1 MRYSNSVFEKKVIV
15 EDYLPLLIKSSE
27 MSTNADYLIYRKGDN
42 SLLEFVFDAT
52 THNVHK
58 ICLVICKEYEIT
70 STEYTPP
77 TDFVIGDV
85 LVDAPDDIAA
95 EVFRC
100 RIYTD
105 AIQLKLSNQIA
116 ETTIVSKDIV
126 WELGSNG
133 NLVSLTVHNQSAD
146 VINHT
151 LKELNC

>member
-1 MRYSNSVFEKKVIV
+1 MRYSNYVFEKKVIV

-42 SLLEFVFDAT
+42 SLLEFVFDAI

-58 ICLVICKEYEIT
+58 ICMVICKDYEKV
-70 STEYTPP
+70 SAEYTLPSN
-77 TDFVIGDV
+77 FVIGDV
-85 LVDAPDDIAA
+85 MIDTPDD
-95 EVFRC
+95 VVSDFFFC
-100 RIYTD
+100 KIYSN
-105 AIQLKLSNQIA
+105 AIQIKLSNRHA
-116 ETTIVSKDIV
+116 EMVILSNDIV

-133 NLVSLTVHNQSAD
+133 HLISLTVQNQSAD